1 MDDEVLIIVVFS
13 IVLVFLLILL
23 IRLISNWVRPS
34 KSKADKE
41 LWESKTNPLSN
52 LIFHSS
58 GVILIISLIVPV
70 IGVILMF
77 TGNDWGAGLVIFG
90 FLWLGIIGMIF
101 KIFDN

>member
-23 IRLISNWVRPS
+23 IRFISNWVRPS
-34 KSKADKE
+34 KSKVDKG

-52 LIFHSS
+52 LKFHLR
-58 GVILIISLIVPV
+58 GVIFIISLIVPV

-77 TGNDWGAGLVIFG
+77 TGNDWGAGLFIFG
-90 FLWLGIIGMIF
+90 FLLLGIISRIF
-101 KIFDN
+101 ND

>member
-13 IVLVFLLILL
+13 IGLVFLLILL
-23 IRLISNWVRPS
+23 IRSISNWVRPS

-52 LIFHSS
+52 LIFHLS
-58 GVILIISLIVPV
+58 GVIFIISLIVPV

-77 TGNDWGAGLVIFG
+77 TGNDWGAGLVFFG
-90 FLWLGIIGMIF
+90 FLWLGIIGIISQMF
-101 KIFDN
+101 ND